1 MAQLALIISV
11 VALIIVLLMFLA
23 LIRLIE
29 LLQKHMKLQKE
40 MKKLLMERSN
50 LLSERIDSFHK
61 INNIRLELA
70 RFELKQLINKLI
82 RL

>member
-11 VALIIVLLMFLA
+11 VALIMVLLMFLA
-23 LIRLIE
+23 FMRLIE

-40 MKKLLMERSN
+40 MRKLLMERSN
-50 LLSERIDSFHK
+50 LLFERIDK
-61 INNIRLELA
+61 INNIRLELV